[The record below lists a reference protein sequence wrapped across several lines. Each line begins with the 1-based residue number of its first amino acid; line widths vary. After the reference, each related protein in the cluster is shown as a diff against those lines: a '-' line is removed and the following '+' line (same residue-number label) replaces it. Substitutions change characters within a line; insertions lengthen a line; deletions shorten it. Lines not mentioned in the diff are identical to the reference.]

1 MGVPLVSYAVRGR
14 TRAGLNLRR
23 RGEFTHTNR
32 VDIRMDQALL
42 KPDDDAC
49 PAHDP
54 MLSAENAGLVYVTD
68 DEPGISREKD
78 GAGFGYVRRGQPVR
92 DEKVLARIR
101 SLAIPPAWTDV
112 WICARANG
120 HIQATG
126 RDVKGRK
133 QYRYHPKWN
142 EVRDETKYERLLEF
156 AERLPHIR
164 RRIEKDLSARG
175 LTREKVLATVV
186 YLLDTTLIRIGNE
199 KYTRDNKSFGLT
211 TLRNKHVEAGSER
224 LRFAFK
230 GKSGKSWKLTV
241 YDRRIARIV
250 RQCQDIPGQN
260 LFQYWN
266 GDGNPHPITSE
277 DVNEYIRA
285 IAGNGF
291 SAKHFRTWAG
301 TVTAAHA
308 LNEAGAFASK
318 TEATRKL
325 NAAIDTVAERLVNT
339 RAISRRCYVHPSVVE
354 SFLDGSLPRAFE
366 RAEQHA
372 ARRRGL
378 KPEERPV
385 LAFLRAGAER
395 SRNRAA

>member
-1 MGVPLVSYAVRGR
+1 
-14 TRAGLNLRR
+14 
-23 RGEFTHTNR
+23 
-32 VDIRMDQALL
+32 MDQALL
-42 KPDDDAC
+42 KPEDDVCA
-49 PAHDP
+49 AHDP

-68 DEPGISREKD
+68 DEPGIAREKN
-78 GAGFGYVRRGQPVR
+78 GTGFAYSRRGEPVR
-92 DEKVLARIR
+92 DDKVIARIN

-112 WICARANG
+112 WICPKPSG

-126 RDVKGRK
+126 RDAKGRK

-142 EVRDETKYERLLEF
+142 EVRDETKYERLIEF

-164 RRIEKDLSARG
+164 RRISRDLAARG

-199 KYTRDNKSFGLT
+199 KYTRENKSFGLT

-230 GKSGKSWKLTV
+230 GKSGKNWKLTV

-250 RQCQDIPGQN
+250 RQCQDVPGQN

-266 GDGNPHPITSE
+266 GDGNPHPVTSQ
-277 DVNEYIRA
+277 DVNDYIRE

-308 LNEAGAFASK
+308 LNEAGACTSK

-325 NAAIDTVAERLVNT
+325 NAAIDKVAERLVNT
-339 RAISRRCYVHPSVVE
+339 RAISRRCYIHPSVIE
-354 SFLDGSLPRAFE
+354 SFLDGTLPAAFA

-372 ARRRGL
+372 AKLRGL
-378 KPEERPV
+378 KAEERPV
-385 LAFLRAGAER
+385 LAFLRAGQQR
-395 SRNRAA
+395 GRKRAKGHAA